1 MKQFISYLL
10 GVAMLLVYAC
20 AGPAG
25 DIGPAGIQ
33 GPTGPT
39 GPQGPEGARLKGDI
53 KGQVTVVYDIDKAN
67 PRLTDLSGVTVGVKD
82 GAVDIKV
89 TTDAA
94 GSFTLKDVPTGTYD
108 IMMTKEGFGRHEVNG
123 FKHVGGNTSYVPT
136 NGTHQLIAI
145 TKVLVGQL
153 NATFNANKELQV
165 TMVFSNTSGTANSPT
180 AVLYAGRDN
189 KVGPTNYVT
198 FSRGSF
204 FLPSFPITYTQLS
217 WITNFGFKTGERV
230 YLVAYG
236 GIPNNGYFDPKLGKI
251 VATSLNPTPSNVVE
265 IIMP

>member
-1 MKQFISYLL
+1 MNQFISYLL

-39 GPQGPEGARLKGDI
+39 GPQGSEGARLKGDI

-67 PRLTDLSGVTVGVKD
+67 PQLTDLSGVTVGVKD
-82 GAVDIKV
+82 GAVDIKI
-89 TTDAA
+89 TTDAV

-108 IMMTKEGFGRHEVNG
+108 IVMTKEGFGRHEVNG

-165 TMVFSNTSGTANSPT
+165 TMVFSNTSGNPPT

-204 FLPSFPITYTQLS
+204 FLPSFPVTYTQLS
-217 WITNFGFKTGERV
+217 WLTNFGFKTGERV